1 MKYMLFLYE
10 SRTLIPMGSYTSEKE
25 AIEQIMHHLD
35 SIGFKSYYQ
44 RSYGKNPK
52 VYDFGSHTTFFHIY
66 EVE

>member
-10 SRTLIPMGSYTSEKE
+10 SNTLTPMGTYPYEKE
-25 AIEQIMHHLD
+25 AIGRIMQYLD

-44 RSYGKNPK
+44 RYYKKNPK
-52 VYDFGSHTTFFHIY
+52 ICDFGSHTTFFHIY